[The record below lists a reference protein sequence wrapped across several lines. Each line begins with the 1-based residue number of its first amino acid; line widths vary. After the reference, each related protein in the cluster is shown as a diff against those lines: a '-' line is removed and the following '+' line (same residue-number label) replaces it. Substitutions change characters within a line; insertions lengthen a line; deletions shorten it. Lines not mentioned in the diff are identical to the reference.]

1 MASGVGGNKSGSIKA
16 KRFQD
21 LQLSKFFLNLDA
33 RQIQFLLE
41 SGDLHYLQQRRTT
54 MKRSEVEEH
63 IQKFLE
69 TANMDELI
77 RIFNKCCY
85 LEMERRSED

>member
-1 MASGVGGNKSGSIKA
+1 
-16 KRFQD
+16 
-21 LQLSKFFLNLDA
+21 
-33 RQIQFLLE
+33 
-41 SGDLHYLQQRRTT
+41 

-69 TANMDELI
+69 TAKMDELI